1 MKDFS
6 IEQDG
11 VKLQKKTD
19 GRKTETFALEIPEM
33 VNVKVGRSGL
43 VVALAVNTK
52 ETNSGLLINIEAKAK
67 PSGKFKSKSRASDLL
82 DKGGVTPEDMKKVLE
97 VILQNTIKGTFS
109 STEELLVF
117 LESKFKGLIGE
128 ED

>member
-1 MKDFS
+1 MKNFS

-11 VKLQKKTD
+11 AKLQKKTD
-19 GRKTETFALEIPEM
+19 GRKTETFALEVPEM

-43 VVALAVNTK
+43 VVAFAVNTK
-52 ETNSGLLINIEAKAK
+52 ETNSGLIINIEAKAK
-67 PSGKFKSKSRASDLL
+67 PFGKFKGKGRASDLL

-117 LESKFKGLIGE
+117 LDSKFKGLIGE